1 MITPTA
7 PIDQPIASPKLHWIE
22 VATTFVPVTVAA
34 LIALLTNASL
44 LLSCV
49 LLCAPAGLFVRAVAA
64 YLSTTIILHKHGLAL
79 SSGVLWRD
87 TIDLPISRIES
98 VEMRQS
104 LLARWLDYGSLTIR
118 SVGGGVVGTA
128 NIKAPEELRK
138 QIYLAMSLSIG

>member
-1 MITPTA
+1 MITPSVHIA
-7 PIDQPIASPKLHWIE
+7 QPIASPKLHWIE
-22 VATTFVPVTVAA
+22 VAMTLVPVTVAA
-34 LIALLTNASL
+34 LIALLTDASL
-44 LLSCV
+44 LLSCI
-49 LLCAPAGLFVRAVAA
+49 LLCAPVGILVRTVVA
-64 YLSTTIILHKHGLAL
+64 YLSTSIILHKHGLVL
-79 SSGVLWRD
+79 SSGVFWRD

-118 SVGGGVVGTA
+118 SVGGGAVGTA